1 VVHNLESSNTGG
13 MRLLGQVAVGRRS
26 PDPERLGELPYG
38 FTGGKVAGTAAAAV
52 LGLAWVA
59 W

>member
-1 VVHNLESSNTGG
+1 

-38 FTGGKVAGTAAAAV
+38 FTGGKLPAQ
-52 LGLAWVA
+52 LLLPFLA
-59 W
+59 